1 MASRSGAASGGHL
14 EERVD
19 QSEEATSKIAQAQ
32 ALVSSSPSN
41 LSTALSILFA
51 IEKKCRVGNDTPSL
65 IRVVESSI
73 QLCKDCSDDEAL
85 VSTLKALSTRRS
97 QKSKAVSALVC
108 KALPWV
114 LKEDS
119 YTPLEVTNE
128 SQKDIRE
135 RIVVVLRDIT
145 DGKLFLEAERARLT
159 RALAILKEQD
169 GNISA
174 AADVLQEVHIE
185 TFGSLSK
192 REKVEFLLEQ
202 MRLTLAKKDYVRAQ
216 IVSNKVNRKVL
227 AEEGMESEKLRFF
240 TLMLEFHQH
249 EEDAFELAKD
259 YHQIYSTITVQNDEQ
274 KWKIALTN
282 TVVFLVLSAYTSE
295 QQDMMNR
302 INLDPK
308 LDKILECK
316 ETLKLFLNKEIIA
329 YPTPHQEKLE
339 SLESI
344 KESPSSVWPKM
355 FHTRIIQHNI
365 RIAALYYDRIQGKR
379 LAQILGLESD
389 VLEEE
394 ISKMVSDGSVY
405 AKIDRPNDIVRFK
418 GKKSPEEIL
427 SDWGADIKEL
437 LNLVESTTH
446 LIHKE
451 ISTQ

>member
-1 MASRSGAASGGHL
+1 MATRSGAASGGNL

-19 QSEEATSKIAQAQ
+19 LSGETDSKLAQAQ
-32 ALVSSSPSN
+32 VLINTSPGN
-41 LSTALSILFA
+41 LPTALSLLFA
-51 IEKKCRVGNDTPSL
+51 LEKKCRVGNDTPSL
-65 IRVVESSI
+65 IRVVEASL
-73 QLCKDCSDDEAL
+73 QLCKYCSDDEAL
-85 VSTLKALSTRRS
+85 ISTLKTLSSRRS
-97 QKSKAVSALVC
+97 QKSKAVSALLS

-114 LKEDS
+114 LKDDS
-119 YTPLEVTNE
+119 FTPLEVTND
-128 SQKDIRE
+128 SQKEIRE

-169 GNISA
+169 GNISE

-185 TFGSLSK
+185 TYGSLSK

-202 MRLTLAKKDYVRAQ
+202 IRLTLAKKDYVRAH

-227 AEEGMESEKLRFF
+227 GEEGMEDEKVRFF
-240 TLMLEFHQH
+240 TLMLEYHQH

-259 YHQIYSTITVQNDEQ
+259 YHQIYSTITVQNNEEN
-274 KWKIALTN
+274 WKLALTN
-282 TVVFLVLSAYTSE
+282 TVVFLVLSAFTSE

-308 LDKILECK
+308 LDKVPECK
-316 ETLKLFLNKEIIA
+316 ETLKLFLKKEIIA
-329 YPTPHQEKLE
+329 YPTPHQSAIE
-339 SLESI
+339 SLPSI
-344 KESPSSVWPKM
+344 KQSATSIWPKM
-355 FHTRIIQHNI
+355 FHTRVIQHNI
-365 RIAALYYDRIQGKR
+365 RIAALYYDRIKGKR
-379 LAQILGLESD
+379 LAEILGLEHS

-405 AKIDRPNDIVRFK
+405 AKIDRPNDVIRFK

-427 SDWGADIKEL
+427 SDWGADIKTL